1 MSTSRPFS
9 PAPSLPPDARRR
21 LPSADRRQ
29 QILDGGETL
38 FTTRGFEA
46 VSMGELAS
54 YLGVSRPTIY
64 AYFTST
70 EAILTALL
78 DARLAE
84 FETRLAPFLANLRAS
99 TPSARP
105 FGELFLLLVNE
116 GALLTL
122 LQSGGGPVFAQ
133 RRQAVLT
140 ELERRLET
148 HFPPPQGVSRQPFLL
163 ACISQLLQGMATN
176 AVNTRLSPAEIK
188 QLAATLDR
196 FVNAGLQGVLP
207 QE

>member
-1 MSTSRPFS
+1 MPTYRPFS
-9 PAPSLPPDARRR
+9 PPASLPPDTRRR

-29 QILDGGETL
+29 QILDGSETL
-38 FTTRGFEA
+38 FTTHGFEA
-46 VSMGELAS
+46 VSMGDLAGH
-54 YLGVSRPTIY
+54 LGVSRPTIY

-78 DARLAE
+78 DTRLAE

-99 TPSARP
+99 GPSARP

-116 GALLTL
+116 RALLTL
-122 LQSGGGPVFAQ
+122 LQSGGGSVFAA

-148 HFPPPQGVSRQPFLL
+148 HFPPPQGMSRQPFLL

-176 AVNTRLSPAEIK
+176 AVNTQLSATEIR

-196 FVNAGLQGVLP
+196 FINAGVQGVLP
-207 QE
+207 

>member
-1 MSTSRPFS
+1 MPKPRPS
-9 PAPSLPPDARRR
+9 PASPSSAPPDPRRR

-29 QILDGGETL
+29 QILDGGELL

-46 VSMGELAS
+46 VSMGDLAS
-54 YLGVSRPTIY
+54 HLGVSRPTIY

-84 FETRLAPFLANLRAS
+84 FETRLAPFLDNLRAS
-99 TPSARP
+99 NSSTRP
-105 FGELFLLLVNE
+105 FGNLFLLLVNE
-116 GALLTL
+116 RALLTL
-122 LQSGGGPVFAQ
+122 LQSGGGPVFAA

-148 HFPPPQGVSRQPFLL
+148 HFPPPVGTSRQPFLL
-163 ACISQLLQGMATN
+163 ACITQLLQGMATN
-176 AVNTRLSPAEIK
+176 AVNTRLSHAEIG

-196 FVNAGLQGVLP
+196 FANAGLQGVLP
-207 QE
+207 

>member
-1 MSTSRPFS
+1 MSSSLPS
-9 PAPSLPPDARRR
+9 PRPPDARRR

-29 QILDGGETL
+29 QILDGSETL
-38 FTTRGFEA
+38 FTSRGFEA
-46 VSMGELAS
+46 VSMGDLAS
-54 YLGVSRPTIY
+54 HLGVSRPTIY

-70 EAILTALL
+70 EAVLTALL

-84 FETRLAPFLANLRAS
+84 FETRLAPFLANLRA
-99 TPSARP
+99 TDANARP

-116 GALLTL
+116 RALLTL
-122 LQSGGGPVFAQ
+122 LQSGGGPVFAA

-148 HFPPPQGVSRQPFLL
+148 HFPPPQGTSRQPFLL

-176 AVNTRLSPAEIK
+176 AVNNRLSAADIAR
-188 QLAATLDR
+188 LASTLDR
-196 FVNAGLQGVLP
+196 FINAGLQGVLS
-207 QE
+207 